1 MGKCRTPVDRST
13 VHDTRPGGNSLR
25 TATPFRVLGC
35 TTAWIL
41 LAGVAFGQFD
51 SVGASSLDDPP
62 DSELAFEAAE
72 ERSLPQLPRREEP
85 WRPVPAEEIF
95 TEEGAAPAV
104 GLPSDASLRYEEWQL
119 LPNDVMYPSY
129 LAGEKEPRFQAV
141 WLRGADGIWKWETAL
156 GGRVALLRHGTVN
169 TARPEG
175 WELQLEGA
183 ALARVQVFE
192 PSAPLDAT
200 DYRVGFLSVW
210 RDGPVAVKA
219 GYYHLSSHAG
229 DEYLIANP
237 GYQRI
242 NYVRDSAILGTF
254 IDLTD
259 KIQVY
264 GEVGYA
270 GADGGAK
277 PLEFQYGIQM
287 SPQGPTGLKGKPFA
301 AINGH
306 TREDRGW
313 ITSVNMT
320 AGWQWRG
327 TSSNHLWRL
336 GMQYYNG
343 PSMQWEFVGRRES
356 IGGGGIWYDF

>member
-1 MGKCRTPVDRST
+1 M
-13 VHDTRPGGNSLR
+13 
-25 TATPFRVLGC
+25 
-35 TTAWIL
+35 L
-41 LAGVAFGQFD
+41 LAGVTFAQFD
-51 SVGASSLDDPP
+51 SVGAASLDRRRVRETVFEQDDQGDPIDEP
-62 DSELAFEAAE
+62 DP
-72 ERSLPQLPRREEP
+72 PQLPLREQPWEP
-85 WRPVPAEEIF
+85 LPAEEIF
-95 TEEGAAPAV
+95 DDGNGTEGEPAV
-104 GLPSDASLRYEEWQL
+104 GLPDGASLRYEEWQL
-119 LPNDVMYPSY
+119 LPNDIMYPSY

-169 TARPEG
+169 TTRPEG

-210 RDGPVAVKA
+210 REGAVAVKA

-229 DEYLIANP
+229 DEFLIANP
-237 GYQRI
+237 NYQRI

-259 KIQVY
+259 KIQIY

-270 GADGGAK
+270 GTDGGAK

-287 SPQGPTGLKGKPFA
+287 SPQGPTGIRGKPFA

-306 TREDRGW
+306 TRQDRGW
-313 ITSVNMT
+313 ITSVNMN

-327 TSSNHLWRL
+327 TRSNHLWRL

-356 IGGGGIWYDF
+356 IGGGGLWYDF

>member
-1 MGKCRTPVDRST
+1 
-13 VHDTRPGGNSLR
+13 LR
-25 TATPFRVLGC
+25 TAPPFRLLC
-35 TTAWIL
+35 APAAWLL
-41 LAGVAFGQFD
+41 LAGVALAQFD
-51 SVGASSLDDPP
+51 AVGASALDDPP
-62 DSELAFEAAE
+62 DATFETDDGPFADDD
-72 ERSLPQLPRREEP
+72 SVLPRNPHREKL
-85 WRPVPAEEIF
+85 WQPVQAEEIF
-95 TEEGAAPAV
+95 AEEGAAPAGNAV
-104 GLPSDASLRYEEWQL
+104 GLPQGASLRYEEWQL

-129 LAGEKEPRFQAV
+129 LAGEREPRFQAV

-156 GGRVALLRHGTVN
+156 GGRMALLRHGTVD
-169 TARPEG
+169 TVRPEG

-200 DYRVGFLSVW
+200 DYRVGFVSVW
-210 RDGPVAVKA
+210 REGPVAVKA

-229 DEYLIANP
+229 DEFLIANP
-237 GYQRI
+237 NYERI

-254 IDLTD
+254 IDVTD

-264 GEVGYA
+264 GEIGYA
-270 GADGGAK
+270 GVDGGAK

-287 SPQGPTGLKGKPFA
+287 SPQGPTGLHGKPFA

-306 TREDRGW
+306 TREDSGW
-313 ITSVNMT
+313 ITSVNIT

-327 TSSNHLWRL
+327 NRSNHLWRL